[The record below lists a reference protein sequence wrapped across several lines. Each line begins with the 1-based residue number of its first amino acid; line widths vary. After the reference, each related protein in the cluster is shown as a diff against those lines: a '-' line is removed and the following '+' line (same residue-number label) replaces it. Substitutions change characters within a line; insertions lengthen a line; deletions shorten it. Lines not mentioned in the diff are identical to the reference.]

1 MLVLFIVGH
10 FACNRSRVTNMTPPF
25 QRRKANNIAVTSS
38 ISSVMS
44 RIVMRWLFILAQ
56 CSRAP
61 GWSSI
66 SVPPAPSHGSIGIRW
81 LWWYVLFSFLYHT
94 PYVAHLLEYAVMVSR
109 TSKVFS
115 QGVPYVADKKDL
127 SAPLATEPQAPSR

>member
-10 FACNRSRVTNMTPPF
+10 FACNRSRVTSMTPPF

-56 CSRAP
+56 CSKLPA
-61 GWSSI
+61 G
-66 SVPPAPSHGSIGIRW
+66 PPSPFLLHYLTW
-81 LWWYVLFSFLYHT
+81 LWWYGLFSFLYHT

-127 SAPLATEPQAPSR
+127 SAPLATEPRAPSR

>member
-25 QRRKANNIAVTSS
+25 QRRKSNNIAVTSS
-38 ISSVMS
+38 IRSVMS

-56 CSRAP
+56 CSKLPA
-61 GWSSI
+61 G
-66 SVPPAPSHGSIGIRW
+66 PPSPFLLHFSRQYWDSMVVVVRFI
-81 LWWYVLFSFLYHT
+81 SFLYHT
-94 PYVAHLLEYAVMVSR
+94 PYVAHLLEFSVTGSR

>member
-25 QRRKANNIAVTSS
+25 QRRKANNSS
-38 ISSVMS
+38 GMS

-66 SVPPAPSHGSIGIRW
+66 SVPPAQSHGSIGIRW
-81 LWWYVLFSFLYHT
+81 LCYYGLFSFLGLT
-94 PYVAHLLEYAVMVSR
+94 PYVAHFLEYAVMVSR